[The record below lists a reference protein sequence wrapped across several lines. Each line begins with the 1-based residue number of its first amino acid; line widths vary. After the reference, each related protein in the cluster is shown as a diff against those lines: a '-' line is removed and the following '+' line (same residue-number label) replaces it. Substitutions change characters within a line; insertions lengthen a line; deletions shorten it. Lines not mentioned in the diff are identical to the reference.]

1 MTDWIIDCI
10 KNHTTE
16 TIAIAISVTSAII
29 AFVSWRLSKRD
40 FLLTH
45 RPFLWVENFGY
56 LDNDKIIINSIN
68 KVMIKVIN
76 SPANI
81 LSETYSYYILSDSNK
96 KIIEEQRIG
105 ESIKYPSDKVQY
117 TNTSAKVTQGI
128 VNQLQDEENLFRL
141 IRIEYKWLSS
151 KKKYFFEGK
160 WEYNKNGG
168 KWDIVYQKA
177 N

>member
-1 MTDWIIDCI
+1 MVDCI
-10 KNHTTE
+10 KNHTIE
-16 TIAIAISVTSAII
+16 TIAIVISVTSAII

-56 LDNDKIIINSIN
+56 LDSNNIIIYPIN
-68 KVMIKVIN
+68 EVMIKVIN

-81 LSETYSYYILSDSNK
+81 LSETYSYYILRDGNK
-96 KIIEEQRIG
+96 KIIEEQKIG
-105 ESIKYPSDKVQY
+105 KSIKYPSDKVQY
-117 TNTSAKVTQGI
+117 TYTSAKVNQEI
-128 VNQLQDEENLFRL
+128 VNQLQDGEKLFRL
-141 IRIEYKWLSS
+141 IRVEYTWLSYE
-151 KKKYFFEGK
+151 KKYFFEGK
-160 WEYNKNGG
+160 WEYNKNSR

>member
-1 MTDWIIDCI
+1 M
-10 KNHTTE
+10 E
-16 TIAIAISVTSAII
+16 TIAIVISVISAII
-29 AFVSWRLSKRD
+29 AFISWRLSKRD

-56 LDNDKIIINSIN
+56 LDKDNRIITPIN
-68 KVMIKVIN
+68 KVIIKVIN
-76 SPANI
+76 SPAHI
-81 LSETYSYYILSDSNK
+81 LLETYSYYILSDGNK
-96 KIIEEQRIG
+96 KIIEAQKIK

-117 TNTSAKVTQGI
+117 TNTSAKVTQET
-128 VNQLQDEENLFRL
+128 VNQLQDEEKLFRL
-141 IRIEYKWLSS
+141 IRIEYTWLSY

-160 WEYNKNGG
+160 WEYNKNGR